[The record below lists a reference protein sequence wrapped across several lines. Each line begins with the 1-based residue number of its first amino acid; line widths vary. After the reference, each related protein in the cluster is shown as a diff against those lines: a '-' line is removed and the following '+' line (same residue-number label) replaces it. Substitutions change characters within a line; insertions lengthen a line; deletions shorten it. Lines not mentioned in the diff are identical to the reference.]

1 MKKGNS
7 EALPSQK
14 LIFESR
20 IFELPVIIF
29 LALETSPVIEIFQST
44 ILPNSQLNLV
54 TSLLEKLGF
63 LLLTNKLAVPSK
75 SPYNS
80 LIDGPS
86 DFSLV
91 QLNIVNI
98 EIIVSIYM
106 CLVFITL
113 QKK

>member
-1 MKKGNS
+1 MNNGKS
-7 EALPSQK
+7 EALPFQK

-20 IFELPVIIF
+20 IFELPVMIF

-44 ILPNSQLNLV
+44 TLPKSQLNLV
-54 TSLLEKLGF
+54 SSLFWKLGF
-63 LLLTNKLAVPSK
+63 LLPIRREADASK

-91 QLNIVNI
+91 QLKIMNI
-98 EIIVSIYM
+98 EIIVSIYI
-106 CLVFITL
+106 CFNFITL
-113 QKK
+113 RKK